1 MVKVE
6 YDFKQVNSTIRIFFI
21 GDSNAGKSTMLSN
34 YNHVFSSDIKIGN
47 TIGIDYFS
55 KVIKHQSDIV
65 KVDMWDLSGSCKFLN
80 LIRAYVKSTSCI
92 VYVYNDN
99 TGSGIES
106 VREWNSKIKCIMDNM
121 GLKPM
126 IFMIRNIFDPRT
138 ISIDDLKQNVSNEL
152 KYVNNCEIDI
162 DIKDTYS
169 KRNIVG
175 EKSLQKIHPEDIDMM
190 KEIDAKSIYT
200 IDSVNGECIES
211 TINDI
216 INETCKYKL
225 EKYEDND
232 KYYSQTKNKNQCCV
246 IS

>member
-1 MVKVE
+1 
-6 YDFKQVNSTIRIFFI
+6 
-21 GDSNAGKSTMLSN
+21 
-34 YNHVFSSDIKIGN
+34 
-47 TIGIDYFS
+47 
-55 KVIKHQSDIV
+55 
-65 KVDMWDLSGSCKFLN
+65 
-80 LIRAYVKSTSCI
+80 
-92 VYVYNDN
+92 
-99 TGSGIES
+99 
-106 VREWNSKIKCIMDNM
+106 
-121 GLKPM
+121 
-126 IFMIRNIFDPRT
+126 MIRNIFDPRT

-190 KEIDAKSIYT
+190 KEISDKSIYT
-200 IDSVNGECIES
+200 VDSVNGECIES